1 MVDEFLDDAWRQYL
15 LTRREQYMTDR
26 ARGIGPEY
34 DQNRLQWDSI
44 FEREWGIM
52 EERLNAGIGLDTL
65 EELRIKNQFGE
76 EFFEKQMNDLIAAEV
91 HQVATE
97 FDELPISD
105 NKTLPYV
112 FYEDFVMLSNQGIFR
127 LDEFLLD
134 KSRKWEKK
142 VMEDLGAYGYQKVG
156 YVEVFEGEVVLHVR
170 KAT

>member
-15 LTRREQYMTDR
+15 LTRREQYMVDR

-76 EFFEKQMNDLIAAEV
+76 DFLAER
-91 HQVATE
+91 
-97 FDELPISD
+97 ELDQWKIGRQRPRC
-105 NKTLPYV
+105 
-112 FYEDFVMLSNQGIFR
+112 FC
-127 LDEFLLD
+127 
-134 KSRKWEKK
+134 RK
-142 VMEDLGAYGYQKVG
+142 VIDI
-156 YVEVFEGEVVLHVR
+156 H
-170 KAT
+170 